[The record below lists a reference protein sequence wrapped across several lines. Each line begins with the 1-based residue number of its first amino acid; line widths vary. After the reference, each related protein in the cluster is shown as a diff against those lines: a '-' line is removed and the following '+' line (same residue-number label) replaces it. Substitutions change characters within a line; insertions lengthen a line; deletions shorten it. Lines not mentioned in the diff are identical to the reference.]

1 MIQCITIILNLQFA
15 TKFDILRKNR
25 KRSLYYAVLRA
36 IQDDPTR
43 NDSVKPTRIQFLVG
57 TSYDKLTVYLDELK
71 EKKFVKLDPIIITEK
86 WKKFIRE
93 YNKIN
98 ELTIK
103 LGLKFIG

>member
-1 MIQCITIILNLQFA
+1 MANGLGQQS
-15 TKFDILRKNR
+15 KE
-25 KRSLYYAVLRA
+25 KRSKMELYYAVLSA
-36 IQDDPTR
+36 IQDDSTH
-43 NDSVKPTRIQFLVG
+43 NYSVKPTRIQFLVG

-71 EKKFVKLDPIIITEK
+71 EKKLVKLNPIIITEK
-86 WKKFIRE
+86 GKKFIRE